1 MARRLFALLLF
12 ASCAACAT
20 EQRTTV
26 IAQPAVRA
34 IAAPPSDAQLIADS
48 QTACTSYGL
57 LRGTAPF
64 DRCVAT
70 EFAARRPG

>member
-1 MARRLFALLLF
+1 MARCAFALLLL
-12 ASCAACAT
+12 AACAACTA
-20 EQRTTV
+20 EER
-26 IAQPAVRA
+26 IAVVPQPAVRA
-34 IAAPPSDAQLIADS
+34 VVAPPSDAQLIADS
-48 QTACTSYGL
+48 QAACTSYGL

>member
-1 MARRLFALLLF
+1 MARRLFALLLIL
-12 ASCAACAT
+12 SCTACTA
-20 EQRTTV
+20 EEHTTV
-26 IAQPAVRA
+26 VAQPAVRA
-34 IAAPPSDAQLIADS
+34 VVAPPSDAQLIAES
-48 QTACTSYGL
+48 QAACTSYGL